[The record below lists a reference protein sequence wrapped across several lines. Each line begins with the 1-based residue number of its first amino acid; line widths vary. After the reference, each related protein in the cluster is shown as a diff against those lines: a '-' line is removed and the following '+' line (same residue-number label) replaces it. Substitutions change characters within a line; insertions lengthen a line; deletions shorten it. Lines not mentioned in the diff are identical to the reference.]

1 MNRFNKTYEELVKDY
16 MEWDVE
22 KHRCEFEYEMG
33 YISEAE
39 YLDDIRECDYIQRV
53 IMDTI
58 EEEMNESNTNEK

>member
-1 MNRFNKTYEELVKDY
+1 MNQFNKTYEELVKDY

-22 KHRCEFEYEMG
+22 KHHCEFEYEMG